1 MSFQKI
7 LRDQVVQTVDLLEI
21 FLCLLVPVV
30 LAKGTID
37 YLSQGQLFWLS
48 YGLLILKSVGGF
60 ISLFVVIDLFEAI
73 RRYHSR

>member
-37 YLSQGQLFWLS
+37 YFSQGQLFWLS

-60 ISLFVVIDLFEAI
+60 ISLFAVIDLFEAV